1 MATGSIDFA
10 AAGLL
15 DGLEDDERAER
26 IALLER
32 LEREGFTLDELRDA
46 TAEGRLIFLLAERA
60 VGGANLYTARDLAER
75 AGVPPELVAGTRRAQ
90 GLPIPDLDARVF
102 TETDADAA
110 QTIRAFADEGLSVEQ
125 MLTTTRILGR
135 GLAQAAES
143 MRATALELVLEPGAT
158 ELEIAERYAEKAARL
173 TPLLGPMLEQ
183 MVRLHLRNM
192 VATEAISA
200 AERRAGSLPGAR
212 EVTIGFADLVGFT
225 RMGEEV
231 EPERLGEV
239 ADRLGVIAGELARPP
254 VRLVKTIGDA
264 AMLVSPEPEPLLV
277 ASLDLIDAA
286 GEQGEDFPLL
296 RVGVASGAAV
306 GRAGD
311 WFGRP
316 VNLASRVTG
325 VARAGSVLATREV
338 RDAVPETVRWSS
350 AGPKT
355 LRGVGSVRLYRA
367 RRLENEREDTRA

>member
-1 MATGSIDFA
+1 MSAGSIDFA
-10 AAGLL
+10 AEGLL
-15 DGLEDDERAER
+15 DGLGGEERDERVE
-26 IALLER
+26 LLER

-46 TAEGRLIFLLAERA
+46 TAEGRLIFLLAERE
-60 VGGANLYTARDLAER
+60 VGGAARYSARDLAER
-75 AGVPPELVAGTRRAQ
+75 AGVPAELVAASRRAQ
-90 GLPIPDLDARVF
+90 GLPMPDLDARVF

-110 QTIRAFADEGLSVEQ
+110 KTIRAFADEGLSVEQ

-158 ELEIAERYAEKAARL
+158 ELQIAERYAAKAARL
-173 TPLLGPMLEQ
+173 TPMLGPMLEQ

-200 AERRAGSLPGAR
+200 AERRAGRLAGAR
-212 EVTIGFADLVGFT
+212 DVTIAFADLVGFT

-231 EPERLGEV
+231 EPERLGAV

-264 AMLVSPEPEPLLV
+264 AMLVSQEPAPLLG
-277 ASLDLIDAA
+277 AALDLIDLA

-296 RVGVASGAAV
+296 RVGVASGPAV

-338 RDAVPETVRWSS
+338 REAAPEAVRWSS
-350 AGPKT
+350 AGAKT

-367 RRLENEREDTRA
+367 RRLDGDGEESAE

>member
-1 MATGSIDFA
+1 MAAGGIDFA
-10 AAGLL
+10 AEGLL
-15 DGLEDDERAER
+15 DGLEADERAER
-26 IALLER
+26 LELLER
-32 LEREGFTLDELRDA
+32 LAQEGFALDELRDA
-46 TAEGRLIFLLAERA
+46 SAEGRLIFLLAERE
-60 VGGANLYTARDLAER
+60 VGGAGRYTARALAER
-75 AGVPPELVAGTRRAQ
+75 AGVPAEALATMRRAQ
-90 GLPIPDLDARVF
+90 GLPMPELDAPVF
-102 TETDADAA
+102 TETDVGAA
-110 QTIRAFADEGLSVEQ
+110 RMIRAFADEGLSVEQ

-135 GLAQAAES
+135 GLAQAAET
-143 MRATALELVLEPGAT
+143 MRATALELVLEPGAS
-158 ELEIAERYAEKAARL
+158 ELELAERYAAKAARL

-183 MVRLHLRNM
+183 MVRLHLRHM

-212 EVTIGFADLVGFT
+212 EVTVAFADLVGFT
-225 RMGEEV
+225 ALGEEV

-239 ADRLGVIAGELARPP
+239 ADRLAAIAGEVAHPP

-264 AMLVSPEPEPLLV
+264 AMLVSPEPAAALST
-277 ASLDLIDAA
+277 ALDLIDAA
-286 GEQGEDFPLL
+286 GAAGEDFPML
-296 RVGVASGAAV
+296 RVGLAAGPAV

-311 WFGRP
+311 WYGRP

-338 RDAVPETVRWSS
+338 RDAVPGGIARWSS

-367 RRLENEREDTRA
+367 RRPRADDEEA